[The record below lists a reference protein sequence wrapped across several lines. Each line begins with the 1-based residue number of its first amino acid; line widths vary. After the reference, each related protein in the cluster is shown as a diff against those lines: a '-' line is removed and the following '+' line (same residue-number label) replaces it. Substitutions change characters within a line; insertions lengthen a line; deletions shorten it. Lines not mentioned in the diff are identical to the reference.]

1 MYQPYPGGSQ
11 TPEPAQRAAPPAP
24 VIRAVQAM
32 YVGAAASLV
41 GIIIGFLNRAAI
53 RTALRNNNHKL
64 TEHQLNTDYHAVLGA
79 AIVIGLIGVGLWIWM
94 ALMCKAGKS
103 WARVLSTVFFGLQ
116 TIQLVLGGAL
126 TGGGAARLYGLLV
139 WLIGLVAIVFLWQRP
154 SSEYFKGA
162 PRY

>member
-11 TPEPAQRAAPPAP
+11 TPEPSQRGAPPAP
-24 VIRAVQAM
+24 VVRAVQAM

-41 GIIIGFLNRAAI
+41 GIIIGVLNRGAI
-53 RTALRNNNHKL
+53 RTALHNNNHKL
-64 TEHQLNTDYHAVLGA
+64 TQHQLNTDYHAVLGA

-103 WARVLSTVFFGLQ
+103 WARITSTVFFGLE

-139 WLIGLVAIVFLWQRP
+139 WLIGLVAVVFLWQRP

>member
-11 TPEPAQRAAPPAP
+11 TPEPAQRGAPPAP

-64 TEHQLNTDYHAVLGA
+64 TQHQLTTDYHAVLGA

-103 WARVLSTVFFGLQ
+103 WARILSTVFFGLE

-139 WLIGLVAIVFLWQRP
+139 WLIGLVAVVFLWQRP